1 MDRPQALLRFAPP
14 WKSDREV
21 LIGTQRQDHE
31 KNAAATR
38 VASLVRSAQA
48 AGSRNLM
55 RSRFCMLIENMVPS
69 LVQRPKSLSNF
80 ILCARLSQGTS
91 LWRCEF
97 ARFASS
103 LTKVVGLQI
112 WPLATLQSWRRPVS
126 SPRLS
131 LASTREPREEDSYH
145 CDEDMGDNQN
155 AMLPWALIIWCEHR
169 CIHSRTAAR

>member
-55 RSRFCMLIENMVPS
+55 RSRFCMLKTWFLHGCSDQNPS
-69 LVQRPKSLSNF
+69 QTSFCAPAFPKARVFGGASL
-80 ILCARLSQGTS
+80 QD
-91 LWRCEF
+91 
-97 ARFASS
+97 
-103 LTKVVGLQI
+103 LQV
-112 WPLATLQSWRRPVS
+112 A
-126 SPRLS
+126 
-131 LASTREPREEDSYH
+131 
-145 CDEDMGDNQN
+145 
-155 AMLPWALIIWCEHR
+155 
-169 CIHSRTAAR
+169 